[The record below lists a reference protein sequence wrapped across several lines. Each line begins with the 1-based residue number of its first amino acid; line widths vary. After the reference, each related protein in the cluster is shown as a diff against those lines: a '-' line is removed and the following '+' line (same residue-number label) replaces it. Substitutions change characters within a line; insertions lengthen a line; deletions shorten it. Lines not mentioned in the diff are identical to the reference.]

1 MFSQEVSDFV
11 ANRRVARLATADAGG
26 APYAVPIC
34 FAFDGARI
42 YSAIDLKPKRVG
54 SRALKRIRNILE
66 NPQVAIVIDD
76 YSEDWSELAYVMI
89 RGRADIISEEGEE
102 RERAEKL
109 LRKKYPQYEVMLQP
123 RCAIIRIAPER
134 VVSWGAI
141 QRARISRD

>member
-11 ANRRVARLATADAGG
+11 ANRRVARLATVDAGG
-26 APYAVPIC
+26 TPYIVPIC

-54 SRALKRIRNILE
+54 GRALKRVRNIME

-89 RGRADIISEEGEE
+89 RGSADIIIEEGKDGEE

-109 LRKKYPQYEVMLQP
+109 LRGKYPQYEVMMQSG
-123 RCAIIRIAPER
+123 CAIIRIAPER

-141 QRARISRD
+141 

>member
-11 ANRRVARLATADAGG
+11 ANHRVARLATADSGG
-26 APYAVPIC
+26 APYIVPIC
-34 FAFDGARI
+34 FAFDGALI

-54 SRALKRIRNILE
+54 GKALKRVRNILE

-89 RGRADIISEEGEE
+89 RGKADVIVKECEE
-102 RERAEKL
+102 RERAEAL
-109 LRKKYPQYEVMLQP
+109 LRAKYPQYELLLQP
-123 RCAIIRIAPER
+123 GCAIIRIAPER

-141 QRARISRD
+141 

>member
-11 ANRRVARLATADAGG
+11 ANRRVARLATADTSG
-26 APYAVPIC
+26 APYVVPIC

-54 SRALKRIRNILE
+54 GRALKRIRNILE

-76 YSEDWSELAYVMI
+76 YLEDWSELAYVMI
-89 RGRADIISEEGEE
+89 RGRAEIIIEEGEE
-102 RERAEKL
+102 RERAEAL
-109 LRKKYPQYEVMLQP
+109 LREKYPQYEVMLQP
-123 RCAIIRIAPER
+123 GYAIIRIAPER

-141 QRARISRD
+141 

>member
-26 APYAVPIC
+26 APYIVPIC
-34 FAFDGARI
+34 FVFDGARI

-76 YSEDWSELAYVMI
+76 YSEDWGELAYVMI
-89 RGRADIISEEGEE
+89 RGSADIITEEDEENEE
-102 RERAEKL
+102 RERVEKL
-109 LRKKYPQYEVMLQP
+109 LREKYPQYEVMLQSG
-123 RCAIIRIAPER
+123 CAIIRIAPER

-141 QRARISRD
+141 

>member
-26 APYAVPIC
+26 APYVVPIC
-34 FAFDGARI
+34 FAFDGTRI

-54 SRALKRIRNILE
+54 GRALKRIRNILE

-76 YSEDWSELAYVMI
+76 YSENWSELAYVMI
-89 RGRADIISEEGEE
+89 RGRAEIIIEEGEESEE
-102 RERAEKL
+102 RERAEML
-109 LRKKYPQYEVMLQP
+109 LREKYPQYEVMLQP
-123 RCAIIRIAPER
+123 GCAIIRITPER

-141 QRARISRD
+141 